1 MCQELL
7 IAQGRRFTEL
17 ILRTS
22 ELSVIAEGGFRNSL
36 EANQFQL
43 TRKGR
48 NVGCGWSRVKG
59 LLGRRA
65 GLVHGL
71 PHGNRRGCWP
81 QPEEEGKE
89 PRSHSQWVYLF
100 NAAVRPWD
108 QATPPF
114 IVNSII

>member
-22 ELSVIAEGGFRNSL
+22 ELSAIAEGGFRNSL
-36 EANQFQL
+36 EPNQFQL

-65 GLVHGL
+65 GLVHGCL
-71 PHGNRRGCWP
+71 METGVGVGHNQRRKGRNPGLKVNGSPCSMGLSGHGIKQHHP
-81 QPEEEGKE
+81 
-89 PRSHSQWVYLF
+89 L
-100 NAAVRPWD
+100 
-108 QATPPF
+108 
-114 IVNSII
+114 